1 MNIKQ
6 NKSDFGSFLEGFKS
20 RNLASVQ
27 EPALNSIHQ
36 IIEILQ
42 ELRELFQK
50 EQVEVNELDR
60 LISDCRKLLK
70 VAEKDDLVNTLDNL
84 GAKLVAFM
92 RISKSYSNLPDVID
106 DVYAE
111 LFSVYAKSAKMIE
124 DNRLIKRAVE
134 MGSLLEN

>member
-27 EPALNSIHQ
+27 EPALNSFHQ

-134 MGSLLEN
+134 MGSLLDN

>member
-134 MGSLLEN
+134 MGSLLDN